1 MLATLLYACFWSVV
15 GLVGA
20 VAGMAFVMGFK
31 AGKS

>member
-1 MLATLLYACFWSVV
+1 MLVTLLYACFWAVV

-20 VAGMAFVMGFK
+20 MAGMAFVIGFK